1 MNKGEERTIYKR
13 FVISVSLTSV
23 LCLSV
28 IFGIVYLTNKQLI
41 YEQAKSEARAL
52 FESTVITRK
61 WNATYE
67 GVYVEK
73 KPGVISNPYLEN
85 PDISTVDGRI
95 FTKKNPALM
104 TREISEYAG
113 REGLFTFRIT
123 SLAPVNPANKPDEFE
138 ARALRLFEKGKKEV
152 FEGDARNNGHY
163 FRYMAPLYVEK
174 ECLKCHVKEGYR
186 LGEIRGGI
194 SVSFDIGEILD
205 MQKTNLVIIVALA
218 MFSIAA
224 LLGFFFLFT
233 HDLTK
238 KISLARQQA
247 EEMAATDAL
256 TGLNNRRQ
264 VLERFCEEMERAK
277 RLKKDLGCIMID
289 IDNFKTINDTYGH
302 LAGDKTLRKVADVLK
317 NSIRT
322 YDIAGRY
329 GGEEFLIILPDTD
342 FRETRIFAERIGKN
356 IKTQTVV
363 EPGIAQAVTVS
374 LGIASMTDTDISIDN
389 MIKRADDGLY
399 KAKDSGRDRVAWV

>member
-1 MNKGEERTIYKR
+1 MNKSEEKTIYKR
-13 FVISVSLTSV
+13 FIISVSLTSV

-28 IFGIVYLTNKQLI
+28 IFGIVYLTNRKLI
-41 YEQAKSEARAL
+41 FEQARAEARAL
-52 FESTVITRK
+52 FNSIVMTRK

-67 GVYVEK
+67 GVFVEK

-85 PDISTVDGRI
+85 PDIRTVDGRI

-113 REGLFTFRIT
+113 REGLFTFHIT
-123 SLAPVNPANKPDEFE
+123 SLTPVNPANKPDKFE
-138 ARALRLFEKGKKEV
+138 ARALRLFDKGEKEV
-152 FEGDARNNGHY
+152 FEEVDRNNGHY

-174 ECLKCHVKEGYR
+174 ECLDCHVKGGYR

-194 SVSFDIGEILD
+194 SVSFDIREILD
-205 MQKTNLVIIVALA
+205 MQKTNLAIIVALA
-218 MFSIAA
+218 IFTIAA

-233 HDLTK
+233 LRLTK
-238 KISLARQQA
+238 KISFARQQI

-264 VLERFCEEMERAK
+264 VMERFSEELERAK

-289 IDNFKTINDTYGH
+289 IDNFKNINDAYGH
-302 LAGDKTLRKVADVLK
+302 LVGDKALREVADVLK
-317 NSIRT
+317 DSIRT

-329 GGEEFLIILPDTD
+329 GGEEFLIILPDTN

-356 IKTQTVV
+356 IRTHFVA
-363 EPGIAQAVTVS
+363 EPDLTPAVTVS
-374 LGIASMTDTDISIDN
+374 LGITSMTDTDISIDN

-399 KAKDSGRDRVAWV
+399 MAKNSGRDRVAWV